1 MRNLKYPAPASSANA
16 PSHRATSASSQTDSR
31 GLRPV
36 REYVQDYFQKYL
48 PGLNVRPFPKKTR
61 KARLMTTVRSLALV
75 GCLLI
80 PAVQA
85 ADVAP
90 LGFPVGKATKS
101 QVETSLRGKVVL
113 KTLGTNKYS
122 LGPMLSAPGHGFEL
136 EGLNEALFVFDR
148 NETLVAVRMQFEK
161 GFMGDRFRKLYAYL
175 RQKYPVTDQSIPH
188 VGDSW
193 ARFRQGNVAIKIDA
207 PHMNFTVTVLYMTQ
221 DFEKRFRD
229 ALREERQNRKQREV
243 NQF

>member
-16 PSHRATSASSQTDSR
+16 PSHRAEPASSPTDSR

-36 REYVQDYFQKYL
+36 REYVQDYIQKYL
-48 PGLNVRPFPKKTR
+48 PGLNVRPFPRKTR
-61 KARLMTTVRSLALV
+61 KTRLMAPVQTLALA

-80 PAVQA
+80 PLAQA

-90 LGFPVGKATKS
+90 FGFPVGKATKS
-101 QVETSLRGKVVL
+101 QVETSLKGKVVL

-122 LGPMLSAPGHGFEL
+122 LGPMLSAPGRGFDL

-148 NETLVAVRMQFEK
+148 SETLVAVQMTFDK
-161 GFMGDRFRKLYAYL
+161 GFSFGRFGKLYEYL
-175 RQKYPVTDQSIPH
+175 RNKYPVTDQSIPH
-188 VGDSW
+188 VGDNW
-193 ARFRQGNVAIKIDA
+193 AHFRQGNVVIEIDA
-207 PHMNFTVTVLYMTQ
+207 PHMGFTVTVLYMTQ
-221 DFEKRFRD
+221 DFEKRFR
-229 ALREERQNRKQREV
+229 AILREERQNKKQREV